1 MFILN
6 ENNINT
12 SLDKINLITL
22 TYYSAKSE
30 VLNIYDTNFEFD
42 ENIVPLLTSVL
53 ETKSIICNAKRYCN
67 VNSESIAII
76 DSTNRLPNKSLLS
89 FPCFFTDLQNGKL
102 QNIQGYNRN
111 LINSLDSNNENVDN
125 MLIRMY
131 NLEQHNGEFGKCVLN
146 EEEMILIIW
155 DWEYANFQII
165 IHKENPKECQMQL
178 NVYITEENKMIG
190 AKIDFINTVIQKI
203 DKIKNEMMC
212 RIS

>member
-6 ENNINT
+6 EKNINT

-30 VLNIYDTNFEFD
+30 VLNVYDTNFEFD
-42 ENIVPLLTSVL
+42 ENIIPLLTSVL

-67 VNSESIAII
+67 VNSESITII

-102 QNIQGYNRN
+102 QHIQGYKRN
-111 LINSLDSNNENVDN
+111 LINTLDSNNENVNN

-131 NLEQHNGEFGKCVLN
+131 NLEAHNGEFGKCVLN
-146 EEEMILIIW
+146 EEELILIIW

-165 IHKENPKECQMQL
+165 INKENPKECQMQL
-178 NVYITEENKMIG
+178 NIYITEDNKMVD
-190 AKIDFINTVIQKI
+190 AKMDFINIIIQKI
-203 DKIKNEMMC
+203 ENIKNEIMC
-212 RIS
+212 GIF

>member
-30 VLNIYDTNFEFD
+30 ILNIYDTNFKFD
-42 ENIVPLLTSVL
+42 ENIIPLLTSVL

-76 DSTNRLPNKSLLS
+76 DSTNRLPNRSLLS

-102 QNIQGYNRN
+102 QNIQGYNRK
-111 LINSLDSNNENVDN
+111 LINTLDSNNENVNN

-131 NLEQHNGEFGKCVLN
+131 NLEPHNGEFGKCVLN
-146 EEEMILIIW
+146 EEEIILIIW

-165 IHKENPKECQMQL
+165 INKENPKECQMQL
-178 NVYITEENKMIG
+178 NVYITEENKMID
-190 AKIDFINTVIQKI
+190 AKLAFINTVIQKI
-203 DKIKNEMMC
+203 DKIKNEIMK
-212 RIS
+212 